1 MMIVRMEFDPILSV
15 RVGGAL
21 KHTFVTT
28 IVFAF
33 LMTTA
38 AVAAAD
44 TIWDEG
50 VDGLLSTNPASP
62 TVVTLVSPS
71 DLVIGGGPGGLHV
84 FGFTVP
90 AGKTVSSMIID
101 STTGWLTVEVVS
113 AAINCPPRS
122 VIATSVEMLDGVSC
136 APALPPGDYTF
147 IVDVDTPPQ
156 AWNVTIASDVPVEL
170 LSLTV
175 E

>member
-1 MMIVRMEFDPILSV
+1 MFVRMEFDPILSV
-15 RVGGAL
+15 RIGGTLIHKSVA
-21 KHTFVTT
+21 T

-38 AVAAAD
+38 AVAVAD

-122 VIATSVEMLDGVSC
+122 VIATSVEMLDGASC

-147 IVDVDTPPQ
+147 IVDVITPPQ
-156 AWNVTIASDVPVEL
+156 PWNVTIASDVPVEL

>member
-1 MMIVRMEFDPILSV
+1 MKSCKRFERISSTRI
-15 RVGGAL
+15 GGAL
-21 KHTFVTT
+21 KLRFVAA

-38 AVAAAD
+38 TGAVAD

-90 AGKTVSSMIID
+90 TGKTVSSMIID

-122 VIATSVEMLDGVSC
+122 VIATSAEMLDGSSC

-147 IVDVDTPPQ
+147 IVDVITPPQ
-156 AWNVTIASDVPVEL
+156 PWNVTIASDVPVEL

>member
-1 MMIVRMEFDPILSV
+1 MMKSWKGFEYISFVCI
-15 RVGGAL
+15 GGAL
-21 KHTFVTT
+21 KLRFFATVVLAFV
-28 IVFAF
+28 
-33 LMTTA
+33 MTA
-38 AVAAAD
+38 ATGAVAD

-50 VDGLLSTNPASP
+50 VDGPLSTNPASP
-62 TVVTLVSPS
+62 TVVTLVSSS
-71 DLVIGGGPGGLHV
+71 DVVIGAGPGGLHV
-84 FGFTVP
+84 FAFTVP
-90 AGKTVSSMIID
+90 VGKTVSSMIID

-122 VIATSVEMLDGVSC
+122 VIATSVEMLDGASC

>member
-1 MMIVRMEFDPILSV
+1 MIIIRAEFEPILPICI
-15 RVGGAL
+15 GGAL
-21 KHTFVTT
+21 KLKYAT
-28 IVFAF
+28 IIVVAF
-33 LMTTA
+33 LMTT
-38 AVAAAD
+38 VSGVFAD

-50 VDGLLSTNPASP
+50 VNGLLSTNPASP

-122 VIATSVEMLDGVSC
+122 VIATSVEMLDGASC

-156 AWNVTIASDVPVEL
+156 AWNVTISSDVPVEL